1 MPVWNHGADPISA
14 IQIGQ
19 HIAKFKENLAASDS
33 FLKDKVRHYLKENQH
48 KLTLI
53 MSPKADYQTEL
64 ERRESEKRDLVLSKL
79 TPEEKSR
86 LHEDV
91 LQLLD
96 YQSKQHDT
104 SCLPSLSIADI
115 PREGETVELQ
125 HLQTIGI
132 PLQLCPQPTN
142 GVTYYRAISSITS
155 LDDDLKP
162 YVPLFCYII
171 TKIGAGNLDYKQMS
185 QEIELRTGGLGLS
198 AHIDTNHSDLNT
210 FEQGVCFSS
219 LCLDRNLPYMFS
231 LWQDIFNYPNFQDIE
246 RIRTLVMMLAADMAN
261 SVVDNGHSFAMTYS
275 SSYLTAAAE
284 LTERLA
290 GIRQVVSTQSLLR
303 SCS

>member
-1 MPVWNHGADPISA
+1 ML
-14 IQIGQ
+14 Q
-19 HIAKFKENLAASDS
+19 ENLAASDS

-125 HLQTIGI
+125 HLQTS
-132 PLQLCPQPTN
+132 CFT
-142 GVTYYRAISSITS
+142 
-155 LDDDLKP
+155 LDSVFCCLK
-162 YVPLFCYII
+162 
-171 TKIGAGNLDYKQMS
+171 
-185 QEIELRTGGLGLS
+185 
-198 AHIDTNHSDLNT
+198 
-210 FEQGVCFSS
+210 
-219 LCLDRNLPYMFS
+219 
-231 LWQDIFNYPNFQDIE
+231 
-246 RIRTLVMMLAADMAN
+246 
-261 SVVDNGHSFAMTYS
+261 
-275 SSYLTAAAE
+275 
-284 LTERLA
+284 
-290 GIRQVVSTQSLLR
+290 
-303 SCS
+303 